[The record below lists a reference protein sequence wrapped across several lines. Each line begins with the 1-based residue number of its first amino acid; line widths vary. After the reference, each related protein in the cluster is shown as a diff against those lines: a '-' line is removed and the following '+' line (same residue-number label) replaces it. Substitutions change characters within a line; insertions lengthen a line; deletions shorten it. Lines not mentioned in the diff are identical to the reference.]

1 MELIFHLLFSFL
13 ATVTFGII
21 TNIPRKALVACG
33 ITGMTGW
40 MIYYLLTQTFDASQ
54 TFANFLGTVGLGIA
68 SIFFSR
74 YKKMPMIIFYIPSL
88 VPLVPG
94 GPAYQAVRSIL
105 LGNID
110 DGFAVDFKSCL
121 YCCSHRSGLYG
132 DIVTGTNCQT
142 FFSPSDSSDWSKNKK
157 TSSFSELVFL
167 FYFFKEQQQQI
178 L

>member
-40 MIYYLLTQTFDASQ
+40 MIYYVLTQTFDASQ

-110 DGFAVDFKSCL
+110 DGLQLILKVVFTAAAIAAGFMVTSL
-121 YCCSHRSGLYG
+121 LER
-132 DIVTGTNCQT
+132 IVKR
-142 FFSPSDSSDWSKNKK
+142 FFPNPSDSSDWSKNKK

-167 FYFFKEQQQQI
+167 FYFFKEQQQI

>member
-40 MIYYLLTQTFDASQ
+40 MIYYVLTQTFD
-54 TFANFLGTVGLGIA
+54 A

-110 DGFAVDFKSCL
+110 DGLQLILKVVFTAAAIAAGFMVTSL
-121 YCCSHRSGLYG
+121 LER
-132 DIVTGTNCQT
+132 IVKR
-142 FFSPSDSSDWSKNKK
+142 FFPKRLFRLVKK
-157 TSSFSELVFL
+157 
-167 FYFFKEQQQQI
+167 
-178 L
+178 

>member
-40 MIYYLLTQTFDASQ
+40 MIYYVLTQTFDASQ

-110 DGFAVDFKSCL
+110 DGLQLILKVVFTAAAIAAGFMVTSL
-121 YCCSHRSGLYG
+121 LER
-132 DIVTGTNCQT
+132 IVKR
-142 FFSPSDSSDWSKNKK
+142 FFPSDSSDWSKNKK

-167 FYFFKEQQQQI
+167 FYFFKEQQQI

>member
-40 MIYYLLTQTFDASQ
+40 MIYYVLTQTFDASQ

-74 YKKMPMIIFYIPSL
+74 YKKSADDYFLIFQ
-88 VPLVPG
+88 V
-94 GPAYQAVRSIL
+94 
-105 LGNID
+105 
-110 DGFAVDFKSCL
+110 
-121 YCCSHRSGLYG
+121 
-132 DIVTGTNCQT
+132 
-142 FFSPSDSSDWSKNKK
+142 W
-157 TSSFSELVFL
+157 FL
-167 FYFFKEQQQQI
+167 
-178 L
+178 

>member
-40 MIYYLLTQTFDASQ
+40 MIYYVLTQTFDASQ

-94 GPAYQAVRSIL
+94 GKRFGA
-105 LGNID
+105 
-110 DGFAVDFKSCL
+110 FC
-121 YCCSHRSGLYG
+121 
-132 DIVTGTNCQT
+132 
-142 FFSPSDSSDWSKNKK
+142 
-157 TSSFSELVFL
+157 
-167 FYFFKEQQQQI
+167 
-178 L
+178 

>member
-1 MELIFHLLFSFL
+1 M
-13 ATVTFGII
+13 TFGII

-40 MIYYLLTQTFDASQ
+40 MIYYVLTQTFDASQ

-68 SIFFSR
+68 SIFFPVTKNADD
-74 YKKMPMIIFYIPSL
+74 YFYIPSL

-110 DGFAVDFKSCL
+110 DGLQLILKVVFTAAAIAAGFMVTSL
-121 YCCSHRSGLYG
+121 LER
-132 DIVTGTNCQT
+132 IVKR
-142 FFSPSDSSDWSKNKK
+142 FSPSDSSDWSKKK
-157 TSSFSELVFL
+157 TSSFSELVFILLLQRTATNLVALIVL
-167 FYFFKEQQQQI
+167 FSSV
-178 L
+178 

>member
-40 MIYYLLTQTFDASQ
+40 MIYYASQ

-110 DGFAVDFKSCL
+110 DGLQLILKVVFTAAAIAAGFMVTSL
-121 YCCSHRSGLYG
+121 LER
-132 DIVTGTNCQT
+132 IVKR
-142 FFSPSDSSDWSKNKK
+142 FFPKRLFRLVKK
-157 TSSFSELVFL
+157 
-167 FYFFKEQQQQI
+167 
-178 L
+178 

>member
-40 MIYYLLTQTFDASQ
+40 MIGGVLTQTIDASQ

-110 DGFAVDFKSCL
+110 DGLQLILKVVFTAVAIAAGFMVTSL
-121 YCCSHRSGLYG
+121 LER
-132 DIVTGTNCQT
+132 IVKR
-142 FFSPSDSSDWSKNKK
+142 FFPKRLFRLVKK
-157 TSSFSELVFL
+157 
-167 FYFFKEQQQQI
+167 
-178 L
+178 

>member
-1 MELIFHLLFSFL
+1 M
-13 ATVTFGII
+13 TFGII

-40 MIYYLLTQTFDASQ
+40 MIYYVLTQTFDASQ

-68 SIFFSR
+68 SIFFPVTKNADD
-74 YKKMPMIIFYIPSL
+74 YFYIPSL

-110 DGFAVDFKSCL
+110 DGLQLILKLSLLLQAIAGFMVTSL
-121 YCCSHRSGLYG
+121 LER
-132 DIVTGTNCQT
+132 IVKR
-142 FFSPSDSSDWSKNKK
+142 FSPSDSSDWSKIKNKLI
-157 TSSFSELVFL
+157 F
-167 FYFFKEQQQQI
+167 
-178 L
+178 

>member
-33 ITGMTGW
+33 ITGMIGW
-40 MIYYLLTQTFDASQ
+40 MIYYVLTQTFDASQ

-110 DGFAVDFKSCL
+110 DGLQLILKVVFTAAAIAAGFMVTSL
-121 YCCSHRSGLYG
+121 LER
-132 DIVTGTNCQT
+132 IVKR
-142 FFSPSDSSDWSKNKK
+142 FSPKRLFRLVKK
-157 TSSFSELVFL
+157 
-167 FYFFKEQQQQI
+167 
-178 L
+178 